1 MLRAIDISSWQAGI
15 VPSWVDCDVVIV
27 KATGGTGYLNPYWRE
42 WADDVLA
49 SGRLLALY
57 HFANDLSW
65 NSASAEAEWFLSH
78 VRDYK
83 GQFIP
88 ILDWEGMALNNPVSW
103 AREWLDIVSA
113 ELGATPI
120 FYAYA
125 SYVAWKD
132 LSSLSHYPLW
142 MASYLNKYDG
152 VGWVDNPDNVWGTGS
167 WDKMVGYQYT
177 STGYIG
183 GYGGRLDLSVF
194 YMSRDDWT
202 SMQGGR
208 HMVRVNEIAA
218 AIHRHM
224 CECPKHG
231 YTQGGGRWGQG
242 PNDPCYIEVCG
253 RTYEIPGNDYDCS
266 SSVKKAWEVA
276 LQGSPYEGCFGYNG
290 YDKDGAWRSW
300 YTGNE
305 IDLFVGSGLF
315 SWEPMSFIADTG
327 DLYLNVEHHVAMC
340 QTQVPDILSEF
351 LSNEW
356 GGIEGGQIGDQTGGE
371 SVVRAFWWPSFGWDG
386 ILHYNG
392 KADFEGDDDDM
403 SILTYKNPSMNGDKD
418 VYQLLTDIHNQL
430 TRTDT
435 AGWENPDGHDFFG
448 RTQDIEKT
456 VREIA
461 DKLDEPKQAE
471 GAAEFDYEAFA
482 DAVAE
487 KLDMNELADI
497 LADKLAK
504 RLAE

>member
-27 KATGGTGYLNPYWRE
+27 KATGGTGYENPYWRE

-49 SGRLLALY
+49 SGKLLAFY

-125 SYVAWKD
+125 SNVAWVD
-132 LSSLSHYPLW
+132 YSSISHYPLW
-142 MASYLNKYDG
+142 MASYLNRYDG
-152 VGWVDNPDNVWGTGS
+152 VGWVDSPDNVWGTGS
-167 WDKMVGYQYT
+167 WGGMVGYQYT
-177 STGYIG
+177 STGYIQ

-208 HMVRVNEIAA
+208 HMVKVNEVAA

-242 PNDPCYIEVCG
+242 PNDPCYIEVGG

-290 YDKDGAWRSW
+290 YDSQGAWRSW

-305 IDLFVGSGLF
+305 IDLFCGSGLF

-327 DLYLNVEHHVAMC
+327 DLYLNVQSHVAMC
-340 QTQVPDILSEF
+340 QTQVPDVLSEF
-351 LSNEW
+351 YINEF
-356 GGIEGGQIGDQTGGE
+356 GDITGGQIGDQTGGE
-371 SVVRAFWWPSFGWDG
+371 SWVRAYYSFPWDG

-392 KADFEGDDDDM
+392 KADYEGDDDDM
-403 SILTYKNPSMNGDKD
+403 SILTYKNEAMNGDKD
-418 VYQLLTDIHNQL
+418 VYQLITDAAKAVEPH
-430 TRTDT
+430 DSA
-435 AGWENPDGHDFFG
+435 AGDSTYGSMPERIDWIDM
-448 RTQDIEKT
+448 R
-456 VREIA
+456 VREMSEDVAEIKKA
-461 DKLDEPKQAE
+461 LGGAPIEAEPIE
-471 GAAEFDYEAFA
+471 AEFELSEDDVDAIAEA
-482 DAVAE
+482 V
-487 KLDMNELADI
+487 
-497 LADKLAK
+497 ADKLAA
-504 RLAE
+504 RMAQ